1 MNYPFFINIHKVLFT
16 GNARLFFNTLPHM
29 QAGIFPDP
37 CHEISNV
44 GLIRLVVGSNT
55 MKKFHQFFINIPKV
69 LSIDNVRL
77 FINSSTLLLFLSY

>member
-1 MNYPFFINIHKVLFT
+1 V
-16 GNARLFFNTLPHM
+16 

-37 CHEISNV
+37 CHEVSSV
-44 GLIRLVVGSNT
+44 GLIRLVVSSDT
-55 MKKFHQFFINIPKV
+55 MKKFHPFFINIPKV